1 MKNVILIVKK
11 ILIASFFVTDTWKCP
26 QCTFTNDGYKSK
38 CTACGAYN
46 GMLPY
51 LMIKHA
57 YCTRLLYTNS
67 MLIRND

>member
-1 MKNVILIVKK
+1 MKNVIFIVKK
-11 ILIASFFVTDTWKCP
+11 ILIAFFLVTDTWKCP
-26 QCTFTNDGYKSK
+26 QCTFMNDGYKSK

-51 LMIKHA
+51 SIINHA

-67 MLIRND
+67 MLIRNN